1 MDFPGQVRAKL
12 QWVLLDRMRDVV
24 PRVTDGWWNETRDS
38 SSSDGKS
45 RRWATVSV
53 VANTVRWGTGGGR
66 KRYAIG

>member
-38 SSSDGKS
+38 SSPHSSDDKS
-45 RRWATVSV
+45 MVVGHDERSVPAVAVSIM
-53 VANTVRWGTGGGR
+53 RSGR
-66 KRYAIG
+66 

>member
-12 QWVLLDRMRDVV
+12 QWVLLDRMLDVV

-45 RRWATVSV
+45 MAVGHGERCREYGKMGYWRWP
-53 VANTVRWGTGGGR
+53 
-66 KRYAIG
+66 